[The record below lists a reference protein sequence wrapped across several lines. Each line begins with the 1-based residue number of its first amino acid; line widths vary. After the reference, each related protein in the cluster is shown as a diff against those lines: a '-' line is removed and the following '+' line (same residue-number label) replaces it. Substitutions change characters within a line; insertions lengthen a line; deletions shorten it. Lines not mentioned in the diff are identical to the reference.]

1 MFHLLGTVLRKVPLV
16 GKVVRIG
23 EALER
28 IVGLLL
34 IAKTILLAIG
44 VKTIGHVHSK
54 AAAAVAIV
62 VAAIAAVNYAIYSP
76 EPISKT
82 AAAFASIAAVS
93 KAMDAI
99 KGVIQAIRSCEL
111 RDKLSSELNSME
123 NVDEDLGR
131 AIDALGREF

>member
-34 IAKTILLAIG
+34 IAKTILLVIG

-54 AAAAVAIV
+54 AAASVAIV

-82 AAAFASIAAVS
+82 AAAIASVAAVS